1 MSTSLIQ
8 PALWDCRWN
17 WNWENILLV
26 MQDDKCGTSLKIST
40 SSEPARLLPKAFQ
53 IKVEPADTGL

>member
-1 MSTSLIQ
+1 
-8 PALWDCRWN
+8 
-17 WNWENILLV
+17 